1 MTSRYFVRQ
10 KAVLIGVEELHDVHT
25 RRTTVLRVLPILL
38 CDKDLGFFRTSLLDD
53 PEAHLVDT
61 PVALL
66 TVVRDNITDPI
77 HYHPVNVSVVVEDEV
92 VTSHSQLP
100 DAFLVLF
107 GLIYAL
113 HLNYPKGLTST
124 FEFVQKVLLGLEDG
138 KLSPRL
144 QTLKNEL
151 MM

>member
-1 MTSRYFVRQ
+1 M
-10 KAVLIGVEELHDVHT
+10 LIVISWFSAWWWRKYIELHDVHT
-25 RRTTVLRVLPILL
+25 GRTTVLRVLPILL
-38 CDKDLGFFRTSLLDD
+38 RDKDLGFFRTSLLDD
-53 PEAHLVDT
+53 PEAHLADT

-77 HYHPVNVSVVVEDEV
+77 HYHPVNVSVVAEDEV

-100 DAFLVLF
+100 DASFLF

-113 HLNYPKGLTST
+113 HLNYPRGLTST
-124 FEFVQKVLLGLEDG
+124 FKFVQKVLLGLEDG